1 MILPRTVTA
10 RRFIKALLKDGFVL
24 VRQKGSHQTYRHPD
38 GRTVTV
44 LFHRSG
50 ETFRPGTLHAMIKDA
65 GWTEADLRRLKLIK

>member
-10 RRFIKALLKDGFVL
+10 RKFISALLKDGFVL

-50 ETFRPGTLHAMIKDA
+50 ETFRPGTLRAMIKDA

>member
-10 RRFIKALLKDGFVL
+10 RKFVNALLRDGFVF

-44 LFHRSG
+44 IFHRAG
-50 ETFRPGTLHAMIKDA
+50 DTFRPGTLRGMITDA
-65 GWTEADLRRLKLIK
+65 SWTEADLRRLKLLK